1 MAVSVEEWAGCVARH
16 FGFLEK
22 FGFHMAAELGSAQWF
37 RTQVVYV
44 SETSAV
50 EVDLSVEYQRVEV
63 TLARLKDGA
72 LPPVRVF
79 VTKASFDYVL
89 LDNVVGAGAPDRPRW
104 QTTPGRTYDEQLSF
118 WAETLRTVA
127 PDFLQGDLSVIDDG
141 ERAVR
146 ARTASPRR
154 VSERERII
162 QGIVE
167 KVRQEQDHY

>member
-1 MAVSVEEWAGCVARH
+1 VAVSIEDWAECVARH
-16 FGFLEK
+16 FAFLEEH
-22 FGFHMAAELGSAQWF
+22 GFHMAAELGSARWY

-50 EVDLSVEYQRVEV
+50 EVDRSVEYQRVEV

-79 VTKASFDYVL
+79 VTEASFDDVL
-89 LDNVVGAGAPDRPRW
+89 LDNVVEARAPDRPRW
-104 QTTPGRTYDEQLSF
+104 RTTPGRTYDEQLSF

-127 PDFLQGDLSVIDDG
+127 SDFLRGDFSAIEDG

-146 ARTASPRR
+146 ARLANPPR
-154 VSERERII
+154 VSEREQII

-167 KVRQEQDHY
+167 KVRQDQDHC